1 MITRIFNLNQFISKK
16 KVLIIYGPRRVGK
29 TTLLQDFLSQS
40 TLKIKSDSGDNIRTQ
55 AVLNSRDFKRISDYV
70 SGYELLAIDEAQQI
84 EDIGMGLKIIVDN
97 HPDLIVIATG
107 SSSFDLAQKTGEPL
121 TGRKRTLML
130 YPFSQQELLSLY
142 NIHELKEKLDELLIF
157 GSYPEVILASNRN
170 EKTEILT
177 ELVNSYLLKDVLALE
192 NIKGTQQIFDLLRL
206 LAFQVGSEV
215 SFNELATKIKMD
227 VKTVIKYIDLL
238 EKGFV
243 IRRLGAFSGNLRREI
258 AKKSKYYFLDNGIRN
273 GIILQFNDL
282 EHRDDIGKLFENFI
296 ISERIKFLSNN
307 QIYKNLYFW
316 RTYDGWEIDLIE
328 EGDGHLNCFEIK
340 WNPQAKI
347 TAPREFLKSYQNSDF
362 KVINSQNYPDFLL

>member
-258 AKKSKYYFLDNGIRN
+258 SKKSKYYFLDNGIRN

-340 WNPQAKI
+340 WNPEAKI

-362 KVINSQNYPDFLL
+362 KVIHAQNYPDFLL

>member
-362 KVINSQNYPDFLL
+362 KVIHSQNYPDFLL